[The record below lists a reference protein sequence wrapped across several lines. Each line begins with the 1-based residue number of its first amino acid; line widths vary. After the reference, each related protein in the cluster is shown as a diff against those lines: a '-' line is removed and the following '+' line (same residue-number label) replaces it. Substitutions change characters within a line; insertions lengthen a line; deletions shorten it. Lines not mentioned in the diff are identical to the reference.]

1 MADLDFARQI
11 LSEKF
16 GFSDFLPGQAE
27 AVAAV
32 LDGRDVLAIWPT
44 GGGKSLVY
52 QLPAAMGPGLTLVV
66 SPLIALMRDQAQK
79 LKKLGIAAAALHA
92 DAEPGYTKICE
103 AIGRRRLSLLYLS
116 PERLVEPSTIALL
129 READVRLLAVDEALG
144 RPQTIAVTA
153 TAAPRTRDDI
163 VESLFNRT
171 PRLFTSSFRR
181 KAIAL
186 SSVAR
191 EREPT
196 RQLLRLV
203 AARRGQ
209 CGIVYCASRK
219 KADLLAKALAEAGQP
234 AAAYHAG
241 LQVQL
246 RDERQDEFLRRPDMT
261 MVATIAFGLGVDKP
275 DVRYVIHCDLPDH
288 LETLYQET
296 GRAGRDGRP
305 AEAVSI
311 HSPGGIAELRRVRFA
326 MARVDP
332 RSAEAAR
339 CLLRY
344 FLSGDCR
351 EKSLLAALG
360 ENSPACGQCD
370 NCRTRLRLPRR
381 LGFFAREAAADAKAR
396 AFQFLARRFDV
407 AQEADDG
414 EVETPQSFA
423 LDPLRRPALDAP
435 PADIAELIARCGDET
450 GLLARFGAPLLASAR
465 RDESGSST

>member
-1 MADLDFARQI
+1 MGGLDFARQI

-32 LDGRDVLAIWPT
+32 RDGGDVLAIWPT

-92 DAEPGYTKICE
+92 DAEPGTTKICE
-103 AIGRRRLSLLYLS
+103 AIGRPRLSLLYLS
-116 PERLVEPSTIALL
+116 PERLVEPSTIAML
-129 READVRLLAVDEALG
+129 READVRLLVVDEAHCVSEWGHEFRSEYRRIGEAAEALG

-171 PRLFTSSFRR
+171 PRIFTSSFWR

-203 AARRGQ
+203 GARRGQ

-219 KADLLAKALAEAGQP
+219 KADLLAKSLAEAGQP
-234 AAAYHAG
+234 AAAYYAG
-241 LQVQL
+241 LPVQL

-261 MVATIAFGLGVDKP
+261 MVASGGSGGRKLGAQRRCVCSMFFGTI
-275 DVRYVIHCDLPDH
+275 R
-288 LETLYQET
+288 
-296 GRAGRDGRP
+296 
-305 AEAVSI
+305 
-311 HSPGGIAELRRVRFA
+311 
-326 MARVDP
+326 
-332 RSAEAAR
+332 
-339 CLLRY
+339 
-344 FLSGDCR
+344 
-351 EKSLLAALG
+351 
-360 ENSPACGQCD
+360 N
-370 NCRTRLRLPRR
+370 
-381 LGFFAREAAADAKAR
+381 
-396 AFQFLARRFDV
+396 
-407 AQEADDG
+407 
-414 EVETPQSFA
+414 
-423 LDPLRRPALDAP
+423 
-435 PADIAELIARCGDET
+435 
-450 GLLARFGAPLLASAR
+450 
-465 RDESGSST
+465 